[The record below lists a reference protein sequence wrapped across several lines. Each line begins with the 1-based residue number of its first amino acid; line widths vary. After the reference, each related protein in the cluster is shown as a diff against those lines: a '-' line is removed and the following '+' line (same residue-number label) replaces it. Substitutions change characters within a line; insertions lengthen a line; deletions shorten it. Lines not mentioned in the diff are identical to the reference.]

1 MKWVLSH
8 LTDEVL
14 CASIIEDLE
23 YRFQQDRN
31 IKWSFFRFIRFV
43 FQSVITC
50 FPLLIDKGFGGLAM
64 FKNYIKIT
72 FRTIKKQKVYSFI
85 NIFGLAIG
93 VGICIVIFLFMEYE
107 LGFDSHFHH
116 KENICRVVTHINS
129 PEGMEYEGCTP
140 FPTAAALRNDFS
152 ELELATPVY
161 RVSDAMISI
170 DTDRFKETSL
180 LFVNPQFFKF
190 EGTEWILGEP
200 EKSLDDPHSVILTER
215 LALKY
220 FGETEVMGRTLRL
233 DNEFDLHVTGVVT
246 NPPRRTSL
254 PYDMLISWNLLNDYH
269 GARSSLD
276 DKWNFIDGDCLTFIR
291 LPASVD
297 PKYLEERFDA
307 FEKKYMEPLYA
318 EKWSFR
324 LQPLKDIHFN
334 PRYGSYNYVTSRIT
348 LFSFAAIGFLILLI
362 ACFNFIN
369 LTTAQAMKRAREMGM
384 RKVLGAARVQLIRQL
399 LGETSLFTFLAILT
413 AIFLAWGFLPQLNQ
427 FLGNNTELRFVPSIG
442 ILVFLCSIYFFVSFL
457 NGLYPSF
464 VLSRYRPADALKQ
477 KIFSRGKSTYRLRN
491 GLVLIQFIVSQIL
504 IVGMLVI
511 AGQMKHL
518 SRMDLGFRKEGMVT
532 VRLPEYEEASCEALR
547 SEWLKN
553 PHIKNISFAWSAP
566 TSRSNFDTPF
576 VYESSGNLVRW
587 QVCVKMCD
595 KRYLDVYEI
604 PLIAG
609 KFFERNAG
617 DESHKQWVVNEEV
630 VRRMGFPDPWEAV
643 GKRVNVNGLDG
654 EIIGVIRDFHVY
666 SLRSEIKPIV
676 FFNFWPG
683 NHNEAQIR
691 MDMVEVRHTMDYIQ
705 NVWAAY
711 YPDYLFERAFL
722 DDFLKGLYESE
733 SKMLI
738 MIQTASFLAI
748 LIGCLGL
755 LGLVSFMVL
764 QRTKEIGIRKVLGA
778 TVGSIYVIVS
788 KEFLKWVVIAS
799 ITAWPV
805 AYLLSSK
812 WLQEFAYRIRL
823 NVGYFIA
830 GGLISLGIALI
841 VLSYQVIRAATAN
854 PVDSLRYE

>member
-1 MKWVLSH
+1 
-8 LTDEVL
+8 
-14 CASIIEDLE
+14 
-23 YRFQQDRN
+23 
-31 IKWSFFRFIRFV
+31 
-43 FQSVITC
+43 
-50 FPLLIDKGFGGLAM
+50 
-64 FKNYIKIT
+64 
-72 FRTIKKQKVYSFI
+72 
-85 NIFGLAIG
+85 
-93 VGICIVIFLFMEYE
+93 
-107 LGFDSHFHH
+107 
-116 KENICRVVTHINS
+116 
-129 PEGMEYEGCTP
+129 
-140 FPTAAALRNDFS
+140 
-152 ELELATPVY
+152 
-161 RVSDAMISI
+161 
-170 DTDRFKETSL
+170 
-180 LFVNPQFFKF
+180 
-190 EGTEWILGEP
+190 
-200 EKSLDDPHSVILTER
+200 
-215 LALKY
+215 
-220 FGETEVMGRTLRL
+220 
-233 DNEFDLHVTGVVT
+233 
-246 NPPRRTSL
+246 
-254 PYDMLISWNLLNDYH
+254 
-269 GARSSLD
+269 
-276 DKWNFIDGDCLTFIR
+276 
-291 LPASVD
+291 
-297 PKYLEERFDA
+297 
-307 FEKKYMEPLYA
+307 
-318 EKWSFR
+318 
-324 LQPLKDIHFN
+324 
-334 PRYGSYNYVTSRIT
+334 
-348 LFSFAAIGFLILLI
+348 
-362 ACFNFIN
+362 
-369 LTTAQAMKRAREMGM
+369 
-384 RKVLGAARVQLIRQL
+384 
-399 LGETSLFTFLAILT
+399 
-413 AIFLAWGFLPQLNQ
+413 
-427 FLGNNTELRFVPSIG
+427 
-442 ILVFLCSIYFFVSFL
+442 
-457 NGLYPSF
+457 
-464 VLSRYRPADALKQ
+464 
-477 KIFSRGKSTYRLRN
+477 
-491 GLVLIQFIVSQIL
+491 
-504 IVGMLVI
+504 
-511 AGQMKHL
+511 
-518 SRMDLGFRKEGMVT
+518 
-532 VRLPEYEEASCEALR
+532 
-547 SEWLKN
+547 
-553 PHIKNISFAWSAP
+553 
-566 TSRSNFDTPF
+566 
-576 VYESSGNLVRW
+576 
-587 QVCVKMCD
+587 MCD